1 MRRILAVFS
10 LVLALC
16 LFTSPLE
23 AQSEAADH
31 AAVVVPDS
39 TVEHAHDLGVRAHT
53 NHVVIDG
60 RQNRKGSGPPVGE
73 TPASLGCV
81 YNIVSPLTRGCPIA
95 TSTVLPSGGGGTIA
109 IVDAYDYPPA
119 YDDLTAFSINFNLPV
134 LPQCTLEI
142 TTSCFEKVY
151 AGGLVPGT
159 DCGWNQEAALDIE
172 WAHAMSPGAK
182 IVLVEA
188 ASNSFTDLFA
198 AIDVANSIVSP
209 NASAGTGL
217 GQVSMSWGGT
227 EFSGE
232 SAFDSHLTT
241 PGVVYFAASGDT
253 GGSTI
258 YPGASPSVVSAG
270 GTTVNRNGGGYF
282 VSETAWSKSGGGI
295 SAFEATPT
303 YQTGI
308 VAAAGTQR
316 AVPDV
321 SFDSDPISG
330 VSVYDSVPC
339 KGQVGWQI
347 FGGTSVAAPSWA
359 GMVNL
364 AGSKYN
370 TTNAELSTIYSC
382 YLTQNCYSSNFRD
395 ITSGSAGGFIATKGW
410 DFTTGVGS
418 NLGLNNK

>member
-1 MRRILAVFS
+1 MRKILAVLS
-10 LVLALC
+10 LVLAMGLY
-16 LFTSPLE
+16 TPLL
-23 AQSEAADH
+23 AQSEGADH
-31 AAVVVPDS
+31 ADVLVPDS
-39 TVEHAHDLGVRAHT
+39 TVEHAADLGVRAHT
-53 NHVVIDG
+53 NHVVLDR
-60 RQNRKGSGPPVGE
+60 RQNRKVNGAPAGE

-81 YNIVSPLTRGCPIA
+81 YNIVSTQTLGCPIA
-95 TSTVLPSGGGGTIA
+95 TSNVLPSGGGGTIA
-109 IVDAYDYPPA
+109 IVDAYDYPTA
-119 YDDLTAFSINFNLPV
+119 YNDLTVFSDQFNLPK
-134 LPQCTLEI
+134 LPQCTRGL
-142 TTSCFEKVY
+142 TTSCFQKVY
-151 AGGLVPGT
+151 ATGAIPGAN
-159 DCGWNQEAALDIE
+159 CGWNQEAALDIE
-172 WAHAMSPGAK
+172 WSHAMAPNAK

-188 ASNSFTDLFA
+188 ASNTFADLFT
-198 AIDVANSIVSP
+198 AIDVAGSIVSP
-209 NASAGTGL
+209 SGSAGTGL
-217 GQVSMSWGGT
+217 GQVSMSWGGA

-241 PGVVYFAASGDT
+241 AGVVYFAASGDT

-303 YQTGI
+303 FQIGI

-321 SFDSDPISG
+321 SFDSDPNSG

-395 ITSGSAGGFIATKGW
+395 ITAGSAGGFNATKGW